1 MTKTSSKTKKLNNIN
16 TYRASA
22 SRAVKNQEFLTSK
35 HSSKNECL
43 DNLPSWDLT
52 DFYPSIAS
60 KKIADDFKKAADLA
74 VKFKKNYQ
82 GKLDK
87 ITSINFAK
95 SIKEYEVISEILGK
109 ISSFAYLNYATNL
122 NTPKDTAFYQNTSE
136 KINDIASGLVFFEL
150 EINQIEDKKLNSLIK
165 ENRDLQRYSSYLR
178 DVRVFKKYQLNED
191 LEKLL
196 LEKSS
201 TGRSAWSRLFDETI
215 NNLKFPFEEKKGD
228 GKTLNSSQ
236 IFDLLSHKDEKT
248 RRKAAKII
256 GQVLQEN
263 SKVLAYITN
272 ILSKDKDI
280 DDKWRGFTSPISS
293 RNLSNFIEDEVV
305 DSLIKTVKKNYPA
318 ISHRYYKIK
327 AKILGKKKLHY
338 SDRNAPISA
347 AESQVIAWDDAKQIV
362 ASAYNSFSPKL
373 AKLGQK
379 FFDNNWIDVGVKDG
393 KDSGAFA
400 HPTVPSVHPYL
411 MLNYQGKIRD
421 VMTLAH
427 ELGHG
432 VHQILSGQQG
442 CLMAGT
448 PLTLAETASVFGEQL
463 TFQEILKREKNPQK
477 RKLIIASK
485 VEDMINT
492 VVRQIAFLDFEKK
505 VHQERKNG
513 EISIEKLNQFWMD
526 VQKESLG
533 DVFTF
538 DDEYQHYWSYIPH
551 FIHSPFYVY
560 SYAFGDCLVNSL
572 YGVYKNGMKGFEDKY
587 FKMLEA
593 GGTLHHKDLLAP
605 FGLDASDPKFWQKG
619 LDVIISYIDELEK

>member
-1 MTKTSSKTKKLNNIN
+1 MAKTKKL
-16 TYRASA
+16 T
-22 SRAVKNQEFLTSK
+22 
-35 HSSKNECL
+35 
-43 DNLPSWDLT
+43 NLPSWDLT
-52 DFYPSIAS
+52 DFYSSIS
-60 KKIADDFKKAADLA
+60 DKKINKDFKKASDLA
-74 VKFKKNYQ
+74 AKFKQNYQ
-82 GKLDK
+82 KKLSK
-87 ITSINFAK
+87 ITALDFAK
-95 SIKEYEVISEILGK
+95 AIKEYERISEILGK
-109 ISSFAYLNYATNL
+109 VSSFTYLNYATNL
-122 NTPKDTAFYQNTSE
+122 NSPKDTAFYQDISE
-136 KINDIASGLVFFEL
+136 KINDIASLIVFFEL
-150 EINQIEDKKLNSLIK
+150 EINQIEDKKLNALIK
-165 ENRDLQRYSSYLR
+165 KNKDLQRYQPYLR
-178 DVRVFKKYQLNED
+178 DVRVFKKYQLSED

-196 LEKSS
+196 LEKSA
-201 TGRSAWSRLFDETI
+201 TGHGAWSRLFDETI
-215 NNLKFPFEEKKGD
+215 NNLQFPFDKKI
-228 GKTLNSSQ
+228 LNSSQ
-236 IFDLLSHKDEKT
+236 IFDLLCNKDEKI
-248 RRKAAKII
+248 RKKAAKII

-263 SKVLAYITN
+263 SKTLAYITN
-272 ILSKDKDI
+272 ILAKDKDI
-280 DDKWRGFTSPISS
+280 DDKWRGFKSPISS

-338 SDRNAPISA
+338 SDRNAPVSN
-347 AESQVIAWDDAKQIV
+347 AENQVIAWEEAKEIV
-362 ASAYNSFSPKL
+362 ASAYNSFSPRL

-379 FFDNNWIDVGVKDG
+379 FFDNAWIDVGVKDG

-400 HPTVPSVHPYL
+400 HPTVPGIHPYL
-411 MLNYQGKIRD
+411 MLNYQGKVRD

-432 VHQILSGQQG
+432 VHQLLSAKQG

-463 TFQEILKREKNPQK
+463 TFQEILRREKNPQK

-492 VVRQIAFLDFEKK
+492 VMRQIAFLDFERK
-505 VHQERKNG
+505 VHNERKRG
-513 EISIEKLNQFWMD
+513 EISIEKLNEFWME

-533 DVFTF
+533 NIFTF
-538 DDEYQHYWSYIPH
+538 DDEYKYYWSYIPH

-572 YGVYKNGMKGFEDKY
+572 YGVYKSGLKDSRNKDFEDKY

-605 FGLDASDPKFWQKG
+605 FGLDASKADFWQKG
-619 LDVIISYIDELEK
+619 LDVIISYIDELEKI